1 MSATPNLTARQRRGH
16 AARRRGFWAEA
27 LCVWSL
33 RLRGYAIIGRSVV
46 TGRGTG
52 AGEID
57 IIAKRGRLLAFI
69 EVKARPT
76 FDQAAHAISPQQCR
90 RLSRAAS
97 AFLARRG
104 ELADCAI
111 RFDAMLV
118 APWTLPVHVIDAWR
132 DAR

>member
-1 MSATPNLTARQRRGH
+1 LSAGTDARHRRGH
-16 AARRRGFWAEA
+16 AARRRGFWAETF
-27 LCVWSL
+27 CVWSL
-33 RLRGYAIIGRSVV
+33 RLRGYAILGRGVV

-57 IIAKRGRLLAFI
+57 IIARRGRLLAFV

-76 FDQAAHAISPQQCR
+76 RDLAAYAISPQQCQ

-97 AFLARRG
+97 AFLAHRG

-118 APWTLPVHVIDAWR
+118 APWKLPLHLIDAWR

>member
-1 MSATPNLTARQRRGH
+1 MKSGNRTTRGH
-16 AARRRGFWAEA
+16 ASRRRGQWGET

-33 RLRGYAIIGRSVV
+33 RLRGYAILARGFV

-69 EVKARPT
+69 EVKARPSR
-76 FDQAAHAISPQQCR
+76 DAAAHAISRQQR
-90 RLSRAAS
+90 QRLTRAAQV
-97 AFLARRG
+97 FLARRPD
-104 ELADCAI
+104 LAECHM

-118 APWTLPVHVIDAWR
+118 VPWRLPRHLIDAWR
-132 DAR
+132 NEA

>member
-1 MSATPNLTARQRRGH
+1 MSTHREARQRRGA

-33 RLRGYAIIGRSVV
+33 RLRGYAILGRGVV
-46 TGRGTG
+46 IGRGTG

-57 IIAKRGRLLAFI
+57 IVAKRGRLLAFI
-69 EVKARPT
+69 EVKARPSH
-76 FDQAAHAISPQQCR
+76 DQAAYAISAQQCQ
-90 RLSRAAS
+90 RLSRAAA
-97 AFLARRG
+97 AFLARRT

-118 APWTLPVHVIDAWR
+118 APWTLPIHLIDAWR
-132 DAR
+132 DAQ